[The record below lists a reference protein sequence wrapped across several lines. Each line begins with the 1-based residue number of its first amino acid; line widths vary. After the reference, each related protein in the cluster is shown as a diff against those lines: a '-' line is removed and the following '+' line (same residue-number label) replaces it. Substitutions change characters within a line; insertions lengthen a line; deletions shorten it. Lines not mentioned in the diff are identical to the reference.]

1 MTKLKSYNAHIS
13 RGTLNHE
20 KITEKLNSD
29 VGFHDTPQFL
39 NLFIQSTVRKHVS
52 LRNLHIAP
60 FQRVC
65 VDNSL
70 CSTENQTNHPPFR
83 SK

>member
-20 KITEKLNSD
+20 KTTEKLNSD
-29 VGFHDTPQFL
+29 VGFHDTPQFF

-65 VDNSL
+65 VDNS
-70 CSTENQTNHPPFR
+70 
-83 SK
+83 